1 MTEDEGRKQN
11 LCRSSFVLRLRN
23 EMTKLTGSAKATYV
37 QKMFDSIAQRY
48 DLMNTVMTLGQHQ
61 HLRRTAA
68 KLAQPPRHGFALDLA
83 TGTGDFAAA
92 LQDVEPTCRVVGI
105 DFAIEMMRLGQTK
118 YDSRVMFAAGD
129 MLQLALPNNT
139 FDCAVNGFVLRNV
152 TDVRAAFAEMH
163 RVLKPGGRAVSLEIT
178 SPRAPVWRNI
188 FGVYFDHVMP
198 RIGGWLSG
206 QPDAYRYLPQSVR
219 EFYPPEQIVELL
231 RAVGFR
237 DAHFRWL
244 MLGTMAVY
252 VGTK

>member
-1 MTEDEGRKQN
+1 MTTANRQSKIENRKYD
-11 LCRSSFVLRLRN
+11 
-23 EMTKLTGSAKATYV
+23 KATYV
-37 QKMFDSIAQRY
+37 QRMFNGIAPRY

-61 HLRRTAA
+61 HLRRAAA
-68 KLAQPPRHGFALDLA
+68 KLAQPPRNGLALDLA

-92 LQDVEPTCRVVGI
+92 LQELEPTCRVIGI
-105 DFAIEMMRLGQTK
+105 DFAIEMMRLGQMK
-118 YDSRVMFAAGD
+118 YEARVAFTAGD
-129 MLQLALPNNT
+129 MLRLALPDNT

-152 TDVRAAFAEMH
+152 TDVRAAFAEVY

-178 SPRAPVWRNI
+178 LPRAPIWKNI
-188 FGVYFDHVMP
+188 FGIYFEHVMP
-198 RIGGWLSG
+198 RIGGILTG

-219 EFYPPEQIVELL
+219 EFYAPEQVVDLL

-252 VGTK
+252 VGVK